1 MVNRRMLMM
10 GSQLPI
16 FTVSKC
22 IQQGYFKEENGIVSV
37 LKEFPYS
44 ISDIKDFKQTFCD
57 DNRNGDYTIAH
68 KKFEANSN
76 LTQEQQEEILTIYSN
91 NELVN
96 RNLSDFIG
104 KVYNCPDF
112 DLVITRGGLV
122 SGYAN
127 AYDWD
132 AHGNCFYGSVFNSIK
147 LISKRGNISSM
158 NNLFRRCRCKKIE
171 IEGFCRPHDIS
182 GICERNDLLT
192 SFPNTIDYSR
202 CTNIGYAFELCYNIL
217 ELPSYYQVTDEN
229 SRISNSKNII
239 PLEFCDQAFNNC
251 RKMTKIGPVLDF
263 NKITPNP
270 TQKIP
275 YTMFNDSLN
284 ISDVRFKNICNGDWD
299 FRKNGWLGL
308 PNLDKT
314 SIKYILANLLSQLDK
329 DWGNGN
335 FNLTNEGYA
344 INGDLSTNDR
354 VYGED
359 PLLGYVCIKT
369 DKISIEGDGN
379 FDVQLVGM
387 ENPPIVNEEES
398 AICTEIGWPNLGE
411 IYTKTNEST
420 KYFAISIYSPSYTKP
435 LTVNEIS
442 IYKYD
447 ENDNK
452 IKVNASLKHNIYFS
466 DTIVNAETAKTEF
479 ATELAAAETKGWT
492 VFFGD
497 TKVNNLT
504 N

>member
-44 ISDIKDFKQTFCD
+44 ISNIKDFKQTFCD
-57 DNRNGDYTIAH
+57 DNRNGDYTINH

-96 RNLSDFIG
+96 RNLSNFIG

-122 SGYAN
+122 SDYAN

-132 AHGNCFYGSVFNSIK
+132 AHGNCFYDSVFNSIK

-158 NNLFRRCRCKKIE
+158 NNLFRRCKCKKIE

-202 CTNIGYAFELCYNIL
+202 CTNIGYAFELCYNIP

-239 PLEFCDQAFNNC
+239 PLEFCEQAFNNC
-251 RKMTKIGPVLDF
+251 RRMTKIGPVLDF
-263 NKITPNP
+263 AKITPNA

-308 PNLDKT
+308 PNLNKA
-314 SIKYILANLLSQLDK
+314 SIKYILANLLSQFDK
-329 DWGNGN
+329 DWGYGN
-335 FNLTNEGYA
+335 FSGTSEGELIY
-344 INGDLSTNDR
+344 GDMDTEDR
-354 VYGED
+354 VYGGD
-359 PLLGYVCIKT
+359 SITKYICIET
-369 DKISIEGDGN
+369 NKILIEGDGN
-379 FDVQLVGM
+379 FSIDLVGM
-387 ENPPIVNEEES
+387 ETPSIPNEEGS
-398 AICTEIGWPNLGE
+398 ICTEYGWTKLGE

-420 KYFAISIYSPSYTKP
+420 KYFAISIHAPGPTKP
-435 LTVNEIS
+435 LIVNEIS
-442 IYKYD
+442 IYRYD

-466 DTIVNAETAKTEF
+466 DTIINAETAKTEF

-497 TKVNNLT
+497 TQVNNLT

>member
-44 ISDIKDFKQTFCD
+44 ISNIKDFKQTFCD
-57 DNRNGDYTIAH
+57 DNRNGDYTITH

-96 RNLSDFIG
+96 RNISDFIG

-112 DLVITRGGLV
+112 DLVIIRGGLT
-122 SGYAN
+122 SNYAN

-158 NNLFRRCRCKKIE
+158 NNLFRRCKCKKIE

-192 SFPNTIDYSR
+192 SFPNTIDYSK
-202 CTNIGYAFELCYNIL
+202 CTNIGYAFELCYNIP
-217 ELPSYYQVTDEN
+217 ELPNYYQVTDEN

-251 RKMTKIGPVLDF
+251 SKMTKIGPVLDF

-270 TQKIP
+270 TQNLP

-308 PNLDKT
+308 PNLDKA
-314 SIKYILANLLSQLDK
+314 SIKYILANLVSQLDK
-329 DWGNGN
+329 DWAYGNLAYADEGEIIYGDIGG
-335 FNLTNEGYA
+335 TN
-344 INGDLSTNDR
+344 NR

-359 PLLGYVCIKT
+359 SIARYICIET

-379 FDVQLVGM
+379 FSINLVGM
-387 ENPPIVNEEES
+387 EIPPTLDEDP
-398 AICTEIGWPNLGE
+398 AICTETATLNLGE
-411 IYTKTNEST
+411 IYVKTNEST
-420 KYFAISIYSPSYTKP
+420 KYFAIDISTSSPTKP
-435 LTVNEIS
+435 LIVNEIS
-442 IYKYD
+442 IYRYD

-452 IKVNASLKHNIYFS
+452 IKVNHSLKHNIYFS

-497 TKVNNLT
+497 TQVNNLT

>member
-1 MVNRRMLMM
+1 MINRRMLMM

-37 LKEFPYS
+37 LKEFSHP
-44 ISDIKDFKQTFCD
+44 ISNIKDFKQTFCD
-57 DNRNGDYTIAH
+57 DNRNGDYTITH

-96 RNLSDFIG
+96 RNLSDFVG

-112 DLVITRGGLV
+112 DLVITRGGLI
-122 SGYAN
+122 SDYAN

-132 AHGNCFYGSVFNSIK
+132 AHSNCFYGSVFNSIK

-202 CTNIGYAFELCYNIL
+202 CTNIGYAFELCYNIP

-239 PLEFCDQAFNNC
+239 PLEFCEQAFNNC

-308 PNLDKT
+308 PNLDKP
-314 SIKYILANLLSQLDK
+314 SIKYILANLLNQLDK
-329 DWGNGN
+329 DWANGN
-335 FNLTNEGYA
+335 FVNAHVGYP
-344 INGDLSTNDR
+344 IYGDFTTDDR

-359 PLLGYVCIKT
+359 SITKYICIET
-369 DKISIEGDGN
+369 DKISIEGNGN
-379 FDVQLVGM
+379 FEVTLVGM
-387 ENPPIVNEEES
+387 ETLPISYEES
-398 AICTEIGWPNLGE
+398 SICTEIAYLNLGE

-420 KYFAISIYSPSYTKP
+420 KYFAISINGIGGKP
-435 LTVNEIS
+435 IIVNEIS
-442 IYKYD
+442 IYRYD

-466 DTIVNAETAKTEF
+466 DTIVNAATAKTEF

-497 TKVNNLT
+497 TQVNNLT